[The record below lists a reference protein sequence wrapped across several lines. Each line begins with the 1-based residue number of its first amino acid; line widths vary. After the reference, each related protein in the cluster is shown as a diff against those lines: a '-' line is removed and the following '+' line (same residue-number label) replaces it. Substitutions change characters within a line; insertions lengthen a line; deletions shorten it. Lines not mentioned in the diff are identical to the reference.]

1 MDANEV
7 KALRDQMGIGMQEA
21 KRILQGRDLL
31 ARIDKAKTVADLK
44 PILEQI
50 IKTLYPDP
58 QRGRG

>member
-7 KALRDQMGIGMQEA
+7 KALRDQMGVGMQEA

-31 ARIDKAKTVADLK
+31 ARTDKAKTVVDLK
-44 PILEQI
+44 PILELI
-50 IKTLYPDP
+50 IKTLYPYP